1 VKDVLEALPHE
12 SIGGLIHVDMPA
24 EERSI
29 YLLTR
34 LPETAASW
42 VVPEGNR
49 RAAPTVQLDLLAG

>member
-1 VKDVLEALPHE
+1 
-12 SIGGLIHVDMPA
+12 VDMPA

-34 LPETAASW
+34 LPETAATW

-49 RAAPTVQLDLLAG
+49 RSAPTVQLDLLAG